1 MNFPVFV
8 LDVSREGAIKG
19 ALNIHLLITAAARTS
34 HSSKLFN
41 GVDCVVLQAGLAEG
55 PFVPAV
61 SNKNVSID
69 IHFLLTDFAMH
80 WPTEFSEH
88 FAHSYNH

>member
-1 MNFPVFV
+1 MNFPVLA
-8 LDVSREGAIKG
+8 LDVSREGAIEG
-19 ALNIHLLITAAARTS
+19 ALNIHLFLTAAAWTS
-34 HSSKLFN
+34 HSSELLD
-41 GVDCVVLQAGLAEG
+41 GVYCVVLQAGFAEG

-61 SNKNVSID
+61 SNKNVPID
-69 IHFLLTDFAMH
+69 THFLLADFAMY